1 VAPAGASRS
10 TTNFRS
16 CSRAVLAPD
25 QVRGAR
31 RLMADDDGSHQPLR
45 DNASRTEVLCGSLI
59 DASWDLDN

>member
-1 VAPAGASRS
+1 M
-10 TTNFRS
+10 
-16 CSRAVLAPD
+16 LAPD